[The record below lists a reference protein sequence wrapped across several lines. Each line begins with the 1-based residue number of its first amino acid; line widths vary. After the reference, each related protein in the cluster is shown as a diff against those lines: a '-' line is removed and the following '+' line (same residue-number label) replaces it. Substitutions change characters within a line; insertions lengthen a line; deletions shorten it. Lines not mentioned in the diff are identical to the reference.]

1 MDFNRFAT
9 TRKKIMAISIIC
21 SVIIIAGG
29 TLALTF
35 LEWWLG
41 TILSVAAIVL
51 LALFSIFCLSPMM
64 RTYKRIVIEET
75 LKSYLSEIEFD
86 TSRFNKEFIKSHPL
100 FELKKQFKSD
110 YYFLGTYKEINF
122 EIGNVQ
128 SYDELKD
135 HHVYISSYSFNGK
148 IFSLPVETDEKAE
161 ILIIEKKDRLA
172 SEANRL
178 KNTAFQYL
186 IKSKNEPFNEMFE
199 LFSTVE
205 NIEITSFISLSI
217 ELIRKIKKIC
227 AHRLFLLLKDNRLYL
242 AIDEQNSSFQL
253 KLKNPVTTDDVN
265 ELRKEYSP
273 FFHFMDALLEQI
285 KKSSSS

>member
-86 TSRFNKEFIKSHPL
+86 TSRFNKEFINQCFRCRWKFRRML
-100 FELKKQFKSD
+100 FKME
-110 YYFLGTYKEINF
+110 
-122 EIGNVQ
+122 
-128 SYDELKD
+128 
-135 HHVYISSYSFNGK
+135 
-148 IFSLPVETDEKAE
+148 
-161 ILIIEKKDRLA
+161 
-172 SEANRL
+172 
-178 KNTAFQYL
+178 
-186 IKSKNEPFNEMFE
+186 
-199 LFSTVE
+199 E
-205 NIEITSFISLSI
+205 NISI
-217 ELIRKIKKIC
+217 FKR
-227 AHRLFLLLKDNRLYL
+227 
-242 AIDEQNSSFQL
+242 
-253 KLKNPVTTDDVN
+253 
-265 ELRKEYSP
+265 
-273 FFHFMDALLEQI
+273 
-285 KKSSSS
+285 